1 MTTLLTKY
9 HGIVSYQE
17 GLQLQREA
25 HKSVSEK
32 GVDQLILL
40 QHHHVYTLGRRGKNE
55 DILTDITKLAKIGA
69 EVHNTDRGG
78 EVTYHG
84 PGQLVGYPII
94 NLRRANNLGPL
105 AYVNNLEK
113 SISTLLDELGIATDI
128 ENRPTG
134 VWVNGAKIAS
144 IGVRISTGTS
154 THGFALNSNIDL
166 SYFEHIVACGMPDV
180 KATSITHE
188 TGKTT
193 EVTDIFEPMAES
205 LASFLDMKVI
215 WQ

>member
-1 MTTLLTKY
+1 MTELLTKY
-9 HGIVSYQE
+9 HGLVSYQE

-25 HKSVSEK
+25 HKSVSKK
-32 GVDQLILL
+32 GIDQLILL
-40 QHHHVYTLGRRGKNE
+40 QHPHVYTLGRRGKNE
-55 DILTDITKLAKIGA
+55 DILTDSTKLAKIGA
-69 EVHNTDRGG
+69 EVHHTDRGG

-94 NLRRANNLGPL
+94 NLKRANNLGPL
-105 AYVNNLEK
+105 AYVNSLEK
-113 SISTLLDELGIATDI
+113 SISNLLVEFGISTDI
-128 ENRPTG
+128 ANHPTG

-144 IGVRISTGTS
+144 IGIRISAGTS
-154 THGFALNSNIDL
+154 THGFALNSNINL

-188 TGKTT
+188 TGQAT
-193 EVTDIFEPMAES
+193 EVIDIFAPMTES
-205 LASFLDMKVI
+205 LASFLEMKVI

>member
-1 MTTLLTKY
+1 MTELLTKY
-9 HGIVSYQE
+9 HGLVSYQE
-17 GLQLQREA
+17 GLQLQQEA
-25 HKSVSEK
+25 HKSVSER

-40 QHHHVYTLGRRGKNE
+40 QHPHVYTLGRRGKKE
-55 DILTDITKLAKIGA
+55 DILTDSSKLAEIGA
-69 EVHNTDRGG
+69 EVHHTDRGG

-113 SISTLLDELGIATDI
+113 SISDLLVKFGISTDI
-128 ENRPTG
+128 ANHPTG

-154 THGFALNSNIDL
+154 THGFALNSNINL

-188 TGKTT
+188 TGQAT
-193 EVTDIFEPMAES
+193 EVIDIFEPMAES
-205 LASFLDMKVI
+205 LASFLNMKVI

>member
-1 MTTLLTKY
+1 MTELLTKY
-9 HGIVSYQE
+9 HGLVSYQE

-32 GVDQLILL
+32 GIDQLILL
-40 QHHHVYTLGRRGKNE
+40 QHPHVYTLGRRGKNE
-55 DILTDITKLAKIGA
+55 DILTDSTKLAEIGA
-69 EVHNTDRGG
+69 EVHHTDRGG

-113 SISTLLDELGIATDI
+113 SISNLLVEFGISTDI
-128 ENRPTG
+128 ANHPTG

-144 IGVRISTGTS
+144 IGIRISAGTS
-154 THGFALNSNIDL
+154 TNGFSLNSNINL
-166 SYFEHIVACGMPDV
+166 SYFKHIVACGMPDV

-188 TGKTT
+188 TGQAT
-193 EVTDIFEPMAES
+193 EVIDIFESMAES
-205 LASFLDMKVI
+205 LASFLEMKVI

>member
-1 MTTLLTKY
+1 MTELLTKY
-9 HGIVSYQE
+9 HGLVSYQE
-17 GLQLQREA
+17 GLQLQSEA

-40 QHHHVYTLGRRGKNE
+40 QHPHVYTLGRRGKNE
-55 DILTDITKLAKIGA
+55 DILTDSTKLAEIGA
-69 EVHNTDRGG
+69 EVHHTDRGG

-105 AYVNNLEK
+105 DYVNNLEK
-113 SISTLLDELGIATDI
+113 SISNLLVEFGLSTDI
-128 ENRPTG
+128 ANHPTG

-144 IGVRISTGTS
+144 IGIRISTGTS
-154 THGFALNSNIDL
+154 THGFALNANINL

-188 TGKTT
+188 TGQAT
-193 EVTDIFEPMAES
+193 EVIDIFEPMAES
-205 LASFLDMKVI
+205 LASFLEMKVI

>member
-1 MTTLLTKY
+1 M
-9 HGIVSYQE
+9 
-17 GLQLQREA
+17 
-25 HKSVSEK
+25 
-32 GVDQLILL
+32 
-40 QHHHVYTLGRRGKNE
+40 
-55 DILTDITKLAKIGA
+55 
-69 EVHNTDRGG
+69 
-78 EVTYHG
+78 
-84 PGQLVGYPII
+84 GYPII

-113 SISTLLDELGIATDI
+113 SISDLLVEFGISTDI
-128 ENRPTG
+128 ANHPTG

-154 THGFALNSNIDL
+154 THGFALNSNINL

-188 TGKTT
+188 TGQAT
-193 EVTDIFEPMAES
+193 EVIDIFEPMAES

>member
-1 MTTLLTKY
+1 MTELLTKY
-9 HGIVSYQE
+9 HGLVSYQE

-32 GVDQLILL
+32 GIDQLILL
-40 QHHHVYTLGRRGKNE
+40 QHPHVYTLGRRGKNE
-55 DILTDITKLAKIGA
+55 DILTDSTKLAEIGA
-69 EVHNTDRGG
+69 EVHQTDRGG

-113 SISTLLDELGIATDI
+113 SISNLLVEFGISTDI
-128 ENRPTG
+128 ANHPTG

-144 IGVRISTGTS
+144 IGIRISTGTS
-154 THGFALNSNIDL
+154 THGFALNSNINL
-166 SYFEHIVACGMPDV
+166 LYFEHIVACGMPDV

-188 TGKTT
+188 TGQAT
-193 EVTDIFEPMAES
+193 EVIDIFEPMAES
-205 LASFLDMKVI
+205 LASFLEMKVI